1 MEFDLATM
9 WFALHRRPKQ
19 TKMREDIVYLYVFW
33 TKMGSYYM
41 YAAVTPRVPS
51 LNWSHMYFLCIL
63 YLLEYKTRIFPRLLQ
78 KWGGFAL

>member
-51 LNWSHMYFLCIL
+51 LN
-63 YLLEYKTRIFPRLLQ
+63 
-78 KWGGFAL
+78 